1 MRPQRNSRPGT
12 RREITLARCRTKP
25 EMTRE
30 RSGAGTVARTHVPH
44 PGARTNL
51 AREKNTP
58 RTVKRLGAHP
68 SQPGQAHP
76 ANPSAAVNL
85 TVPEREPAESRYRR
99 R

>member
-58 RTVKRLGAHP
+58 RTREEARGA
-68 SQPGQAHP
+68 
-76 ANPSAAVNL
+76 SAL
-85 TVPEREPAESRYRR
+85 SRDRR
-99 R
+99 IRQTLAQL

>member
-58 RTVKRLGAHP
+58 RTREEARGA
-68 SQPGQAHP
+68 S
-76 ANPSAAVNL
+76 VL
-85 TVPEREPAESRYRR
+85 SRGRCIR
-99 R
+99 QTLAQL